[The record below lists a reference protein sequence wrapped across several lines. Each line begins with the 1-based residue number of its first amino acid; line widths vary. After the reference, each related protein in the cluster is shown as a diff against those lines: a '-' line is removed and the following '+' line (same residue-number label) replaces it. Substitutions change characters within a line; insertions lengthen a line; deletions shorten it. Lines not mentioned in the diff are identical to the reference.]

1 MRHHGRDEVT
11 RQYLRFHHL
20 KAMGVFDSRQSLMR
34 AQQKA
39 GFPKPIKINGR
50 IALYLAS
57 EVKLW
62 LAELAAARARS
73 GIKKGP
79 S

>member
-1 MRHHGRDEVT
+1 MRHHGPDEVT

-20 KAMGVFDSRQSLMR
+20 KEMGIFTSRQSLMR
-34 AQQKA
+34 AQQTA

-57 EVKLW
+57 EVESW
-62 LAELAAARARS
+62 LAERAAERV
-73 GIKKGP
+73 GGK
-79 S
+79 